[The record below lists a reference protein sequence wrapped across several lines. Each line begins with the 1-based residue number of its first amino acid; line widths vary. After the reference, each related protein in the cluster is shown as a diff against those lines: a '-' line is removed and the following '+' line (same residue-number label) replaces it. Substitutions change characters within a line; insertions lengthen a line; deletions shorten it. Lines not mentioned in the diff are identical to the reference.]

1 MVINSTNNNKTKESL
16 NSDTDGHQFHQ
27 YQQNKRKFKQWY
39 WWSSIPPITTKQ
51 KKFKQW
57 YWWSSIPPIST
68 KQTITSHLNWTVLIV
83 QLFFSE
89 QFSYPITLQGLGLWC
104 LKPFQQYF
112 SYIMAV
118 SIICGGN
125 WCTRRKPLTC
135 HNIALQETIIQP
147 QNYTIITPIF
157 RQWSTVSKGHYAL
170 PNNTVEY
177 PSWLV
182 IVSYMIALG
191 PTTSE
196 EMRPQRIHILKM
208 AWKC

>member
-1 MVINSTNNNKTKESL
+1 MVINSTNI
-16 NSDTDGHQFHQ
+16 Q
-27 YQQNKRKFKQWY
+27 YQQNKR
-39 WWSSIPPITTKQ
+39 
-51 KKFKQW
+51 KFKQW

-68 KQTITSHLNWTVLIV
+68 KQTITSHLNWTPWTDLIV

-89 QFSYPITLQGLGLWC
+89 QFSYPIKLQGLGLWC
-104 LKPFQQYF
+104 LQPFQQYF

-147 QNYTIITPIF
+147 QNYTIITLIF

-196 EMRPQRIHILKM
+196 EMRPQRIHILKI